1 MKFRPEMEVVRF
13 SSEDV
18 IVASGGLTNGSKMTF
33 SNFGNGNITD
43 NKITFDY
50 RSPYQ
55 FTSNSTPA
63 DVVSAIGA
71 DSDTKIW
78 SEKSQN
84 YYNMTTVFDHL
95 INTNN
100 DTSTGTWNYTFE
112 YDSAKNHFTRVS

>member
-18 IVASGGLTNGSKMTF
+18 IAASGGLTNGSKMTF
-33 SNFGNGNITD
+33 SNFGNKDITD

-50 RSPYQ
+50 RSDYQ

-71 DSDTKIW
+71 NNDTQIW
-78 SEKSQN
+78 SEYSGQ
-84 YYNMTTVFDHL
+84 YYQMFGVFDSL
-95 INTNN
+95 IKKNDDTN
-100 DTSTGTWNYTFE
+100 GTFNYTYVYE
-112 YDSAKNHFTRVS
+112 SAKNRFTRVS

>member
-50 RSPYQ
+50 RSDYQ
-55 FTSNSTPA
+55 FTSSTTGA
-63 DVVSAIGA
+63 DVVSAAGA
-71 DSDTKIW
+71 NSETKIW
-78 SEKSQN
+78 SEYSGK
-84 YYNMTTVFDHL
+84 YYKMSSVIDSL
-95 INTNN
+95 ITNKDETN
-100 DTSTGTWNYTFE
+100 GTFNYTYVYE
-112 YDSAKNHFTRVS
+112 RANNRFTRVS

>member
-33 SNFGNGNITD
+33 SNFGNGDITD

-50 RSPYQ
+50 RSSPYQ
-55 FTSNSTPA
+55 FTSSSTAA

-71 DSDTKIW
+71 NSETKIW
-78 SEKSQN
+78 SEYSGAYKNLNST
-84 YYNMTTVFDHL
+84 MGSL
-95 INTNN
+95 INKNDETN
-100 DTSTGTWNYTFE
+100 GTFNYTYVYE
-112 YDSAKNHFTRVS
+112 SAKNRFTRVS